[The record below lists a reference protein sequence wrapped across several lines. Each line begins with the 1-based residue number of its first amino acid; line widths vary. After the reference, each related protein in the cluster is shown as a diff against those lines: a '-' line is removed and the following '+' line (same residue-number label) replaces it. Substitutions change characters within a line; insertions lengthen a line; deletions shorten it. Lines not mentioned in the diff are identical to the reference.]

1 MTVLQA
7 FSADLAD
14 LVAAA
19 APSVVGIEHRRGQG
33 SGVVLAQD
41 GFVLTNAHVAAEGAG
56 PLRVRLPGARVVRG
70 ELVGAD
76 ARTDLAVVRASAA
89 DLAPLPLAE
98 RRLRVGE
105 VVVAIGNPLGFERSV
120 SLGVVSALH
129 RNLPAPRGARPRTSF
144 APRSGAGEGEVLE
157 GLVQTDAAVNP
168 GNSGGPLLDASGA
181 VVGVTTAML
190 PWARGIG
197 FAVPATTAGWVAST
211 LIHEGEV
218 RRPFLGVAARGEDLE
233 PAAAARL
240 GRTRAVRVL
249 EVVEDSPASAAGLR
263 RGDLVV
269 AAGSA
274 AVETL
279 DDVVRAMVLGHPEE
293 IAAEVLRGDE
303 RLALRIRPRPAP
315 GRRAA

>member
-1 MTVLQA
+1 MTALQT
-7 FSADLAD
+7 FSSDLAD

-19 APSVVGIEHRRGQG
+19 SPSVVGVEHGRGQG

-41 GFVLTNAHVAAEGAG
+41 GFVLTNAHVAAGSG
-56 PLRVRLPGARVVRG
+56 SLRVRLSGERVVRA
-70 ELVGAD
+70 ELVGSD
-76 ARTDLAVVRASAA
+76 ARTDLAVIRASAT
-89 DLAPLPLAE
+89 DLPPLGLAE

-129 RNLPAPRGARPRTSF
+129 RNLAAPR
-144 APRSGAGEGEVLE
+144 GEVLE

-211 LIHEGEV
+211 LLHEGEV

-233 PAAAARL
+233 PALAAKV
-240 GRTRAVRVL
+240 GRTRAVRIL
-249 EVVEDSPASAAGLR
+249 EVVEGSPASAAGIR
-263 RGDLVV
+263 KGDLVV
-269 AAGSA
+269 GAATIP
-274 AVETL
+274 VETL

-293 IAAEVLRGDE
+293 IPAEVLRGEE
-303 RLALRIRPRPAP
+303 RIALRIHPRPAQAQK
-315 GRRAA
+315 AAA